1 MTKKLYENNLNLS
14 LIKLYLLKVKKLE
27 NNFLF
32 LVVLGGRA
40 KKANIELHDVRW
52 VVGSKIEDTYDTLR
66 KDWFGSPKGLH
77 IDSYKK
83 IKYIDGYK
91 INLINFEKSEIEKKQ
106 LFKKNKTKKHLWF
119 VNIGGYNST
128 SMQEQHEF
136 GLVIASN
143 KLEAKN
149 IAKSKWL
156 IGFEKKHND
165 DIASLEMLISCDD
178 CELIKTIGNW
188 EIELT
193 PGNKFIDENNYPD
206 WYGYQKIE
214 GR

>member
-1 MTKKLYENNLNLS
+1 
-14 LIKLYLLKVKKLE
+14 VKKFE
-27 NNFLF
+27 NIFLY

-40 KKANIELHDVRW
+40 KKANVELHDVRW

-91 INLINFEKSEIEKKQ
+91 INLINFEKDKIEKKQ
-106 LFKKNKTKKHLWF
+106 LVKKNKSKKYLWF
-119 VNIGGYNST
+119 VNIGGYNPT
-128 SMQEQHEF
+128 SMQEKHEF
-136 GLVIASN
+136 GLVTAST

-156 IGFEKKHND
+156 IGYKKKHND
-165 DIASLEMLISCDD
+165 DIASLERLFCYHD
-178 CELIKTIGNW
+178 CELIKKIGNW

-193 PGNKFIDENNYPD
+193 PHNNFIEENNYPD
-206 WYGYQKIE
+206 WYGYQKID
-214 GR
+214 RI

>member
-1 MTKKLYENNLNLS
+1 MK
-14 LIKLYLLKVKKLE
+14 ILE
-27 NNFLF
+27 NFFLY

-83 IKYIDGYK
+83 IKYLDGYK
-91 INLINFEKSEIEKKQ
+91 INLIYFEKDKINKKQ
-106 LFKKNKTKKHLWF
+106 LEKKNQAKKYLWF
-119 VNIGGYNST
+119 VNIGGYNPT
-128 SMQEQHEF
+128 SMQEKHEF
-136 GLVIASN
+136 GLVTASTE
-143 KLEAKN
+143 LEAKN

-156 IGFEKKHND
+156 IGFKKKHKD
-165 DIASLEMLISCDD
+165 DIASLERLFCCDD
-178 CELIKTIGNW
+178 CELIKKIGNW

-193 PGNKFIDENNYPD
+193 PYNNFIEENNYPD
-206 WYGYQKIE
+206 WYGYKRID
-214 GR
+214 GL

>member
-1 MTKKLYENNLNLS
+1 MKKSDNIFLY
-14 LIKLYLLKVKKLE
+14 
-27 NNFLF
+27 

-40 KKANIELHDVRW
+40 QKANIELHDVRW

-91 INLINFEKSEIEKKQ
+91 INLINFEKNNVDKKQ
-106 LFKKNKTKKHLWF
+106 LVKKNKTKKYLWF
-119 VNIGGYNST
+119 INIGGYDPT
-128 SMQEQHEF
+128 SMQEKHEF
-136 GLVIASN
+136 GLVTASN

-156 IGFEKKHND
+156 IGCKNKHKD
-165 DIASLEMLISCDD
+165 DIASLKNLSTLDD
-178 CELIKTIGNW
+178 CEVIKNIDKW
-188 EIELT
+188 EIELISD
-193 PGNKFIDENNYPD
+193 NNAHEENNLPD
-206 WYGYQKIE
+206 WYGYKRIDIT
-214 GR
+214 